1 MRFLMTVSVIFLLLT
16 GCEKEMSI
24 TEFSDDFDSYEV
36 ELRIE
41 AVLNPHDFSNS
52 VIRVDRTMLV
62 TDTSLFNGIDD
73 NGDWTAY
80 SDTNGNGQWDEGEPL
95 NDDIGVAV
103 QGPSD
108 TFEGRG
114 NGIPDPG
121 EPHIDDYAEIL
132 PQIHDSTL
140 TSVLLLDEQ
149 MNTVA
154 EFEWVTE
161 AAEFDESYGN
171 THGPMGD
178 NSFIY
183 TYTYGG
189 YKPKPEYSDI
199 SIGYNKEYQ
208 FRLTTAVGDVITGST
223 VPLAPAEN
231 FNAEF
236 SEMDDDTL
244 ALTQYSTDGITWTT
258 DPNCFILSAKVEKI
272 IAPDSLINEFN
283 VFLSTN
289 EVNADGEAIYKL
301 PLFFL
306 SEGLYQLTVNVFDE
320 HYGNYFISELP
331 LRDEALSN
339 LRDQNDVVVLGIAG
353 SVTESNLIFRIEY

>member
-1 MRFLMTVSVIFLLLT
+1 MTASVIFLLLT
-16 GCEKEMSI
+16 GCEEEMSI

-41 AVLNPHDFSNS
+41 AVLNPVNFSNS

-73 NGDWTAY
+73 NGDWTPY
-80 SDTNGNGQWDEGEPL
+80 TDTNGNGQWDEGEPL

-103 QGPSD
+103 QGPED
-108 TFEGRG
+108 TYEGRG

-121 EPHIDDYAEIL
+121 EPHIDDYTEIL
-132 PQIHDSTL
+132 PQIHDFTL
-140 TSVLLLDEQ
+140 TPVLLFNEQLD
-149 MNTVA
+149 TVA
-154 EFEWVTE
+154 EFEWVSE
-161 AAEFDESYGN
+161 AAEFEESYGN
-171 THGPMGD
+171 THGPMTD
-178 NSFIY
+178 ESFIY

-199 SIGYNKEYQ
+199 SIEFGEEYQ
-208 FRLTTAVGDVITGST
+208 FRLTTAAGDVITGST

-231 FNAEF
+231 FDAEF
-236 SEMDDDTL
+236 SEMDGDTL
-244 ALTQYSTDGITWTT
+244 VLTQYSADGITWTT
-258 DPNCFILSAKVEKI
+258 DPECFILSAKVEKI
-272 IAPDSLINEFN
+272 ISPDSLLNESN
-283 VFLSTN
+283 VFLSSDEIN
-289 EVNADGEAIYKL
+289 ESGKSIYKL

-353 SVTESNLIFRIEY
+353 SVTESNLRFRIEY